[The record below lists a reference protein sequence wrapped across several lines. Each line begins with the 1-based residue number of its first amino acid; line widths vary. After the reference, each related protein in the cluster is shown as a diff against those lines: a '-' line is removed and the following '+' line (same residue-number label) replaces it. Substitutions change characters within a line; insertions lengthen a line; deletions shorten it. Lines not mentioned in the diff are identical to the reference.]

1 MLQTLLINLKLHFR
15 EKSQLFWLFAF
26 PIILATMFNG
36 MFGNIA
42 ESYELHTIDVVV
54 VDNDAWRASPGAQ
67 TLVDGI
73 SSDADDDHK
82 KADSDD
88 GAMPKLI
95 TATKTSSVQAANQL
109 LSVGKAQGALSV
121 DGEGKLQLAISQA
134 TQSSV
139 TDVMASSSGLDISL
153 TVLGNIVD
161 LYNRNNDV
169 VVNTAQHNPSALLD
183 DAFTGSIG
191 SSSGFT
197 KRNPVDEFQTEQH
210 RTLLLRTA
218 WHGCDDGHEF
228 RRERGVD
235 GTGESFGAWHPT
247 FRRSLAEIAA
257 VACRFPCQLDLLVP
271 ESDRSHAVHPFRLSD
286 LPWRP

>member
-134 TQSSV
+134 TQSS
-139 TDVMASSSGLDISL
+139 G
-153 TVLGNIVD
+153 
-161 LYNRNNDV
+161 
-169 VVNTAQHNPSALLD
+169 
-183 DAFTGSIG
+183 
-191 SSSGFT
+191 
-197 KRNPVDEFQTEQH
+197 
-210 RTLLLRTA
+210 
-218 WHGCDDGHEF
+218 HGCDGVKQRLGHFPDGIGQY
-228 RRERGVD
+228 RRLVQSQQRCG
-235 GTGESFGAWHPT
+235 GEY
-247 FRRSLAEIAA
+247 RAA
-257 VACRFPCQLDLLVP
+257 
-271 ESDRSHAVHPFRLSD
+271 
-286 LPWRP
+286 